1 LIFLRRRQIRD
12 LPASVYSDFLDYG
25 VRSRK
30 FSFLERCISFF
41 DLVDIDIDATVRTL
55 MKQELVS
62 GFLYVYSYGL
72 LDYSGAFQL
81 IYEHMITKQ
90 SASSS
95 GEFPSPEQTDIGYKL
110 LLFVQY
116 TSQSRTFPR
125 GEKLK
130 LPSSALVSLVRLLVS
145 PAILPAIAGSPR
157 LEMQLES
164 QPLFMKT
171 FPYLFALAKVDF
183 YALFYCLHLCL
194 TELYHSLAQIAQD
207 HTALSYGDLL
217 YSALLFAKFGDDDL
231 GMKTSFQRCFYEHF
245 LDHVVLVTSILPEP
259 FLRDVVLHCKAHIKP
274 HNVAEQYMFSLVS
287 SQSKNLGS
295 FANFAATLESSGFY
309 FPALRLYGGR
319 LKPTSETLHRALQSY
334 LTDRSEEHRAKV
346 FDYIREFFSKLNL
359 SEGLSTESASDSLCR
374 SILITHIE
382 ELAAINLLEAK
393 RVVLAYLTQNISEMM
408 EKTQRHQRL
417 QFELLD
423 ALVRG
428 VSSSER
434 SPIGEDMPGNDANE
448 SAGLLDDLFTPQQT
462 LIYIS
467 QLATFR
473 PSDLHSFLTTHH
485 NYPLDE
491 VLKLCRTKN
500 IFSST
505 AFLLERAGDFEAA
518 LDLCLSEIGLTLLQ
532 TVAEIKQLLEGFSR
546 PVEEKTA
553 APNRRGSRG
562 LVQSTRTSEDE
573 ILSILK
579 SAGNHHVSSGGHSYG
594 LSSSVLDPVNQL
606 SGFKSFSLAIA
617 TATGLCTRHDGK
629 SSSVHWFKVL
639 DYLLKEKRL

>member
-1 LIFLRRRQIRD
+1 
-12 LPASVYSDFLDYG
+12 
-25 VRSRK
+25 
-30 FSFLERCISFF
+30 
-41 DLVDIDIDATVRTL
+41 
-55 MKQELVS
+55 MKQELIS

-90 SASSS
+90 TTLPV
-95 GEFPSPEQTDIGYKL
+95 EFPSPEQTDIGYKL

-116 TSQSRTFPR
+116 TSQSRAFPR

-130 LPSSALVSLVRLLVS
+130 LPSSALVSLVRLLLS

-157 LEMQLES
+157 LEMELEKY
-164 QPLFMKT
+164 PLFMKT
-171 FPYLFALAKVDF
+171 FPYLLALAKIDF

-194 TELYHSLAQIAQD
+194 ADLYISHGNIQVNTQD
-207 HTALSYGDLL
+207 PSELSYGDLL

-245 LDHVVLVTSILPEP
+245 LDHVVVVTSILPEP
-259 FLRDVVLHCKAHIKP
+259 FLRDIVVHCKSHMKP
-274 HNVAEQYMFSLVS
+274 HTLAERYMFSLVS

-295 FANFAATLESSGFY
+295 FANFATTLESNGFY

-319 LKPTSETLHRALQSY
+319 LKPTNETLNRALQSY
-334 LTDRSEEHRAKV
+334 FTDRTEEYRLKV
-346 FDYIREFFSKLNL
+346 FDYLQEFFSKLNV
-359 SEGLSTESASDSLCR
+359 SESISGEHSSDSRVFLCR
-374 SILITHIE
+374 SVIITHIE
-382 ELAAINLLEAK
+382 ELAAINLIQTK
-393 RVVLAYLTQNISEMM
+393 RIVLAYLTQNISELMD
-408 EKTQRHQRL
+408 KTQKHQRL

-423 ALVRG
+423 VFVRG
-428 VSSSER
+428 VTTT
-434 SPIGEDMPGNDANE
+434 E
-448 SAGLLDDLFTPQQT
+448 SAMSEDNSGTDTNEIAGILDDVFTPQQT

-485 NYPLDE
+485 NYPLDD

-500 IFSST
+500 IFHST

-518 LDLCLSEIGLTLLQ
+518 LDLCLSEIGLALLQ
-532 TVAEIKQLLEGFSR
+532 TAVGIEQLLDDQLVEGD
-546 PVEEKTA
+546 PKKTA
-553 APNRRGSRG
+553 VPNRRGSRG
-562 LVQSTRTSEDE
+562 VVQATGTSGE
-573 ILSILK
+573 IMSILK
-579 SAGNHHVSSGGHSYG
+579 YAANHHVSSGGHVYG
-594 LSSSVLDPVNQL
+594 LSSPVLDPVNQL
-606 SGFKSFSLAIA
+606 VGFKSFSLAMS

-639 DYLLKEKRL
+639 DFLLKEKRKCERTLLIPHALKFSLL